1 MSNPPYDLLIRNGT
15 VVDGTGAPGRKAN
28 VAVANERIA
37 AVGEIEGQA
46 KREIDAS
53 GLIVA
58 PGFIDVHSHDDV
70 ALMSNPGL
78 DFKAAQGVTTVVC
91 GNCGAGVAPVNE
103 RMQAYYKLGVEG
115 ILGPVQEFAWSTIGE
130 FYDAV
135 RAARPSVNAA
145 FLVPHNP
152 VRVAAMGTERR
163 PPTDAELAEMK
174 EYVAEGMEAGAVGF
188 STGLIYRPGAY
199 AQTEEL
205 IELAKVAA
213 RFGGIYA
220 SHIRGE
226 GAELMQAVQE
236 ALRIGEEAGLPVQIS
251 HHKAAGRENW
261 GRTKESLALI
271 DETRARG
278 VDVTIDVYPYVA
290 SSTALAAYVHRGRLM
305 PQVDPHDLMVAA
317 VKHQH
322 EYEGK
327 RLDEIA
333 SIMDLPPD
341 QAAGRL
347 LQEEDNAVVIVHF
360 SMEEGDVRRVLQ
372 HEACMVGSD
381 GIPSPGGKPHPRLYG
396 TFARVLGHYVRDEGL
411 CSLEDVVRRMSALP
425 AGKFRLADRGELRP
439 GAWADIVVFDLERI
453 DDIATY
459 EDPRR
464 YPSGVS
470 YVFVNGSAVIEAGA
484 PMNPGRG
491 QVLARV

>member
-1 MSNPPYDLLIRNGT
+1 MSTPKYDLLIRNGT
-15 VVDGTGAPGRKAN
+15 VVDGTGGPRRQAD
-28 VAVANERIA
+28 VAIAGERIA
-37 AVGEIEGQA
+37 AVGDADGEA
-46 KREIDAS
+46 AREIDAT

-58 PGFIDVHSHDDV
+58 PGFVDVHSHDDV
-70 ALMSNPGL
+70 ALMANPGL

-115 ILGPVQEFAWSTIGE
+115 ILGPVQEFAWRTIGE

-135 RAARPSVNAA
+135 RAAKPSVNAA

-163 PPTDAELAEMK
+163 APTEAELEQMK
-174 EYVAEGMEAGAVGF
+174 EYVAEGMESGAVGF

-213 RFGGIYA
+213 RYGGIYA

-226 GAELMQAVQE
+226 GAELMDAVAE

-261 GRTKESLALI
+261 GRTRESLALI
-271 DETRARG
+271 DEKRAG
-278 VDVTIDVYPYVA
+278 GLDVTIDVYPYVA
-290 SSTALAAYVHRGRLM
+290 SSTALAAYVYRGRLM
-305 PQVDPHDLMVAA
+305 PQVDPHDLMIAG

-327 RLDEIA
+327 RLDEVA
-333 SIMDLPPD
+333 ATMDLPPD
-341 QAAGRL
+341 EAAARL

-372 HEACMVGSD
+372 HETCMVGSD
-381 GIPSPGGKPHPRLYG
+381 GLPSPGGKPHPRLYG
-396 TFARVLGHYVRDEGL
+396 TFARVLGHYVRDEGV
-411 CSLEDVVRRMSALP
+411 CALENVVQRMSALP
-425 AGKFRLADRGELRP
+425 AGKFRLADRGELRR

-453 DDIATY
+453 DDVATY

-470 YVFVNGSAVIEAGA
+470 YVFVNGSAVVEAGA
-484 PMNPGRG
+484 PKNTGRG
-491 QVLARV
+491 RVLARA